1 MEMKDKIMEKKI
13 MKEAIKMVHRKV
25 PFLTHEKIATGNCTS
40 DSISKLEKYLRYCNS
55 MTGNT
60 LTVEEVREL
69 AKLIVEASME
79 LKATGESK

>member
-1 MEMKDKIMEKKI
+1 MKDKIMEKKI
-13 MKEAIKMVHRKV
+13 MKETIKMVHRKV
-25 PFLTHEKIATGNCTS
+25 QFLTHEEFVTGNYCTL
-40 DSISKLEKYLRYCNS
+40 DSIPKLEKDLRYCNS

-69 AKLIVEASME
+69 AKLVVEASME